1 MHACMRAKLTREDAK
16 WRRFLGQKTEEA
28 NGPDSGNGGRHGLG
42 GRGRS
47 RFRGGVFSLEVLGH
61 EQYVVIVEIGFFVTR
76 VSKLVVCGAC
86 AYF

>member
-1 MHACMRAKLTREDAK
+1 MAKVLGSKDGEGERA
-16 WRRFLGQKTEEA
+16 GQWKRWK
-28 NGPDSGNGGRHGLG
+28 GRAWWE
-42 GRGRS
+42 RRS

-86 AYF
+86 PYF